1 MKLNLLRS
9 PQAMVAPEPTGVST
23 TSAMTV
29 APAPAI
35 STSSGNSSEVE
46 VPVNKNDM
54 FEEIKSKFL
63 NEIDKIPRESGPRDP

>member
-1 MKLNLLRS
+1 
-9 PQAMVAPEPTGVST
+9 MVAPEPTGVST